1 MKKKSL
7 LLTAFI
13 VMFSFVLT
21 AQERIIFSPE
31 KEPPRINKKD
41 STTTSSSR
49 FVQMKDLKNGWGGRI
64 FINTFGFGV
73 GVFYR
78 YQFDEELS
86 YQAEVE
92 ISSGKDKNEFEQ
104 YNYFGQPFTPDKLN
118 SVILFPINN
127 TINYRLFK
135 EDIVDNFRPFITGSA
150 GPLIVYEYPYNA
162 IDSFYGL
169 GIGEWKF
176 GMTGSIGF
184 GADFGSN
191 LSMIQ
196 GVSLKYTLHYVPSGV
211 AIIGHRGDNNEILDF
226 RNTYIFQGIQI
237 SLNLGKMF
245 VK

>member
-7 LLTAFI
+7 LLIAFI
-13 VMFSFVLT
+13 VMVSFVLT

-49 FVQMKDLKNGWGGRI
+49 YVQMKDLKNGWGGRI
-64 FINTFGFGV
+64 FMNSFGYGV

-78 YQFDEELS
+78 HQFDDELS
-86 YQAEVE
+86 YQTEVE
-92 ISSGKDKNEFEQ
+92 ISSGKAENEFEQ
-104 YNYFGQPFTPDKLN
+104 YNYFGQTFTPGKLN

-127 TINYRLFK
+127 SINYRLFK
-135 EDIVDNFRPFITGSA
+135 EDIVDNFRPFITGSV
-150 GPLIVYEYPYNA
+150 GPLIIYQYPYDP
-162 IDSFYGL
+162 IDSFSGF

-191 LSMIQ
+191 FTTIQ

-211 AIIGHRGDNNEILDF
+211 AIMGYRDDSGKILDF